1 MLDAR
6 DSRTI
11 MWRSVEKK
19 KKGKESV
26 PRNIGQLFSFSARRI
41 KQVFNECKGYEP
53 PVKEYKPGTGSGKA
67 VYL

>member
-11 MWRSVEKK
+11 MWRGVEKK